1 MKSILIVLFFL
12 FTNILVQAENKIFK
26 IGFID
31 LQDDIRYSDWGRH
44 PVDIR
49 SSHSKQQRPLDGAR
63 LGIIDAK
70 NLKESQKQNL
80 Y

>member
-12 FTNILVQAENKIFK
+12 FTNFFVQAENKTFK

-49 SSHSKQQRPLDGAR
+49 SSHSNNKGLLTVLD
-63 LGIIDAK
+63 
-70 NLKESQKQNL
+70 
-80 Y
+80 

>member
-1 MKSILIVLFFL
+1 MKSILIVLLFFIY
-12 FTNILVQAENKIFK
+12 NILVQAETKIFQ

-49 SSHSKQQRPLDGAR
+49 SSHSKQHRAVDGAR
-63 LGIIDAK
+63 LAIIDAE
-70 NLKESQKQNL
+70 NLKE
-80 Y
+80 